1 MNIQKIS
8 FLLILLLIIVL
19 RIKKGNKKVNKNQG
33 EIEVN
38 QILRKIKGSKLLED
52 IMIKRSNGT
61 TQIDHILITKKGIFV
76 IETKDFSGKIIGD
89 EDSKFWLQKLNFKEN
104 YFYSPIKQNYGH
116 VKAVEEVIKRKNVC
130 ISLIVFTNKS
140 NIKEVETE
148 TDVIQVK
155 NLRKYIK
162 RYKST
167 INFSKYEVEELYK
180 ILNKKNINSRKV
192 VKKHIKNIEKIK
204 MQNK

>member
-8 FLLILLLIIVL
+8 FIILIFIIILILLK
-19 RIKKGNKKVNKNQG
+19 RKYKKINQNQG

-38 QILRKIKGSKLLED
+38 KYLSKINGSKLLED
-52 IMIKRSNGT
+52 IILKRSNGT
-61 TQIDHILITKKGIFV
+61 TQIDHILITRKGIFV

-116 VKAVEEVIKRKNVC
+116 VKAVEEIIKRKNVC

-140 NIKEVETE
+140 NIKKVKTE
-148 TDVIQVK
+148 TNLIQVK
-155 NLRKYIK
+155 NLKKHIK
-162 RYKST
+162 RYKSQ
-167 INFSKYEVEELYK
+167 IRLSKDEVEELYK
-180 ILNKKNINSRKV
+180 ILNKKDINSRRAIKR
-192 VKKHIKNIEKIK
+192 HIKSVEKIK
-204 MQNK
+204 MENK